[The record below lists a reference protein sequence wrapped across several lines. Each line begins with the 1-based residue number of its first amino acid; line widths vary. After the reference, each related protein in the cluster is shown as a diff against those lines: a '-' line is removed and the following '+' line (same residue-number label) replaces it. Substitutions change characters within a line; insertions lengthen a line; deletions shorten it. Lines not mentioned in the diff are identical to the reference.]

1 MVCGNDASMRATTWQ
16 GRRPEESMKRMRY
29 NFYSQLQ
36 KIPVLHL
43 SCPSR
48 HWALAAPVS
57 LDYYAA
63 IRQIVAASWNY
74 TDIEV
79 TLSVRETFWRD
90 LSPRSLPFASCNR
103 HVKDAGLNC
112 SHHSFLECFQCSF
125 TDCKLRRFQGRYGL
139 NGHTRNLAVWNC
151 MAH

>member
-29 NFYSQLQ
+29 NFNSQLQ

-48 HWALAAPVS
+48 HWALTARVS

-79 TLSVRETFWRD
+79 TLSVRETFLRD

-103 HVKDAGLNC
+103 LVKEAGLNC
-112 SHHSFLECFQCSF
+112 SHHSFSRMFSVFL
-125 TDCKLRRFQGRYGL
+125 
-139 NGHTRNLAVWNC
+139 H
-151 MAH
+151 